1 MVPPLSPEDFVLN
14 VILMIIFRGALDAGF
29 HWPGEITLCH
39 SLQNVPHQDE
49 VLVKSEEQG
58 KRRLIQ
64 DAALL
69 PPRDDRHHHR
79 LCQADDQQHA
89 FRGFFLF
96 SLNQN

>member
-1 MVPPLSPEDFVLN
+1 
-14 VILMIIFRGALDAGF
+14 MIIFRGALDAGF
-29 HWPGEITLCH
+29 HGPGEITLRD
-39 SLQNVPHQDE
+39 SLQNIPHQNE

-89 FRGFFLF
+89 FRGFF